1 VVFDSGW
8 EDWAPAWSV
17 VQPKV
22 AMWTRAC
29 AYDRAGV
36 GFSSPGPMPRTSL
49 RIAEELHSALKAGG
63 IPGPY
68 ILVGHAFGS
77 DNVRTFAELY
87 MPDVAAIVLVDGDV
101 MDLESKESSD
111 KDHSGHARAIA
122 ELGQCKDLVAL
133 GKPLPRL
140 AEGGGAPRSCAQ
152 QFFRGIPEASWSAE
166 LNASVL
172 KVAETKV
179 ALYEAFMSE
188 MQFMPADEDYLQ
200 QHHMSYGSRPLRAI
214 TTGKHGV
221 HENDA
226 TLSEGQ
232 RRYASDAQTAQAR
245 WLSRSSRGREVP
257 ADSSEYVQ
265 FDRPEVVVD
274 TLHEVYELVRH

>member
-1 VVFDSGW
+1 
-8 EDWAPAWSV
+8 
-17 VQPKV
+17 
-22 AMWTRAC
+22 MWTRAC

-36 GFSSPGPMPRTSL
+36 GFSAPGPMPRTSV

-87 MPDVAAIVLVDGDV
+87 MADVAAIVLVDGDV
-101 MDLESKESSD
+101 MDLESKESRD

-122 ELGQCKDLVAL
+122 DLGECRDLVAS

-140 AEGGGAPRSCAQ
+140 GSQGGDPRTCAQ
-152 QFFRGIPEASWSAE
+152 QFFRGIPESSWSSE

-172 KVAETKV
+172 KVAENKV
-179 ALYEAFMSE
+179 AMYEAFMSE
-188 MQFMPADEDYLQ
+188 MQFMPEDEDYLQ
-200 QHHMSYGSRPLRAI
+200 KHQGPYGSRPLRAI

-221 HENDA
+221 HVNDG

-232 RRYASDAQTAQAR
+232 KRYAGDAQSAQAR
-245 WLSRSSRGREVP
+245 WLSRSSRGREVR

-265 FDRPEVVVD
+265 FDRPRVVVD
-274 TLHEVYELVRH
+274 TLREVYELLRR